1 MGSEETLKLEPL
13 YHFTKPVGLSLR
25 IEMDINTEIARQRQL
40 QAAGKFKYTCET
52 CPMPLMNLAILTEE
66 VGEVAHELNE
76 GDGTEY
82 DHNKLRKELIQ
93 VAAVT
98 IAWIKNLDAIKHK

>member
-1 MGSEETLKLEPL
+1 MGSEETLSPIKTEPD
-13 YHFTKPVGLSLR
+13 SLR
-25 IEMDINTEIARQRQL
+25 LVTHQIERDITNELQRQKQL
-40 QAAGKFKYTCET
+40 QAEGKFKYTCET
-52 CPMPLMNLAILTEE
+52 SPLPLMNLAILTEE

-82 DHNKLRKELIQ
+82 DHDRLRKELIQ

-98 IAWIKNLDAIKHK
+98 IAWIRALDKVKQ